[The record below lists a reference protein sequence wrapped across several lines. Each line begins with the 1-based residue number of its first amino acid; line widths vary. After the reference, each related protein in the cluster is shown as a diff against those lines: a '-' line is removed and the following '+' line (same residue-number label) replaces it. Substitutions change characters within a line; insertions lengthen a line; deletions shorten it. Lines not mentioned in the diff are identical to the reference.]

1 MSEYSRFSR
10 KNDMSFF
17 SNKQTMKKTLYILLL
32 FLCNLLTV
40 KAQSIKE
47 EWQLSTD
54 TFHNYHGITLG
65 NGRIG
70 LVCKPA
76 INTINEIVLN
86 GVYDKEYS
94 GGVSRIVRAPL
105 FTTITIRTNGL
116 NIDSL
121 STNKWEQ
128 DFDMKH
134 ATLTTSAEYEQVK
147 IRSTFRALRQL
158 PYMTL
163 GIFEIYPQKDI
174 ELEVSNTT
182 SFPEELKDTN
192 CHFKLMRDGETLLP
206 VRVSQA
212 NSRTGIQKIATCT
225 SFLFDEP
232 EKLPDDLKEKTP
244 KGMTFKKTL
253 RAGTKYRF
261 ALIGSVCTS
270 RDFSDP
276 KNESER
282 MVVYAL
288 QQNINQLAEEHD
300 RAWENLWESDIEIEG
315 CPEDQKDVR
324 LALYNLYASQRENSR
339 LSIPPMGLST
349 TTGYNGHIFW
359 DSELWMY
366 PPILL
371 LNQGLAKAHID
382 YRTDRLAQAMKRADQ
397 YGFEGAMY
405 PWESDDSGEE
415 ATPTWCLTGPLEHH
429 ISADVSIAFWNY
441 YRVTRDIQW
450 LQQEGYQVIKE
461 VADFWISRASQ
472 NTDGTFSICNV
483 VGANEYAQH
492 VNDNAFTNGAAKTAL
507 ENAQKAAKTLG
518 YTPNPKWEKV
528 ANGLC
533 FHHMKDGTTK
543 EHANYN
549 GEIIKQADVNLLAYP
564 LEVVQN
570 PIQIEKDLKYYENK
584 IDKQNGPAM
593 GNSILSILY
602 CRLGNSQKA
611 YELFHKSFQP
621 NKRPPYGVLA
631 ESATSDN
638 PYFVTGA
645 GGMLQAVLF
654 GFAGLELTD
663 EGVVQK
669 DPILPKAWK
678 SLTIKGV
685 GPEKKSYTIHR

>member
-1 MSEYSRFSR
+1 
-10 KNDMSFF
+10 
-17 SNKQTMKKTLYILLL
+17 MKKTFYLLIL
-32 FLCNLLTV
+32 FLYNFLIA
-40 KAQSIKE
+40 KAQHPEKD
-47 EWQLSTD
+47 WLLSAD
-54 TFHNYHGITLG
+54 TFQNYHGLTLA

-70 LVCKPA
+70 LVCEPN
-76 INTINEIVLN
+76 INTIGEIVLN
-86 GVYDKEYS
+86 GIYDKEYT

-105 FTTITIRTNGL
+105 FTGVTIRTNGQ

-121 STNKWEQ
+121 PTNKWEQ
-128 DFDMKH
+128 CFNMKH
-134 ATLTTSAEYEQVK
+134 AVLTTSVEYEQIK
-147 IRSTFRALRQL
+147 IQSTYRALRQL

-163 GIFEIYPQKDI
+163 GIFEICPKKDM
-174 ELEVSNTT
+174 ELEISNTT
-182 SFPEELKDTN
+182 YFPEELKNTSS
-192 CHFKLMRDGETLLP
+192 HFKLMRDGETLLP

-212 NSRTGIQKIATCT
+212 NSRTGMQKIATCT
-225 SFLFDEP
+225 SFLFDET
-232 EKLPDDLKEKTP
+232 ESLPDELKEKTQ
-244 KGMTFKKTL
+244 KNMTFKKTL
-253 RAGTKYRF
+253 QAGTKYRF

-270 RDFSDP
+270 KDFSDP

-288 QQNINQLAEEHD
+288 QQSINQLAEQHD
-300 RAWENLWESDIEIEG
+300 RAWETLWESDIEIEG

-324 LALYNLYASQRENSR
+324 LALYNLYASQRKDSR

-371 LNQGLAKAHID
+371 LNQELAKAHID
-382 YRTDRLAQAMKRADQ
+382 YRTDRLPQAMKRADQ
-397 YGFEGAMY
+397 YGFDGAMY

-450 LQQEGYQVIKE
+450 LKQEGYQVIKE
-461 VADFWISRASQ
+461 VADFWTSRVSQ
-472 NTDGTFSICNV
+472 NADGTFSICNV

-492 VNDNAFTNGAAKTAL
+492 VNDNAFTNGAAQTAL
-507 ENAQKAAKTLG
+507 RNAQKAAITLG

-528 ANGLC
+528 ADGLC
-533 FHHMKDGTTK
+533 FHYMKDGTTK
-543 EHANYN
+543 EHANYS

-602 CRLGNSQKA
+602 CRLGNSSKA
-611 YELFHKSFQP
+611 YELFRKSFQP

-631 ESATSDN
+631 ESATSNN
-638 PYFVTGA
+638 PYFTTGA
-645 GGMLQAVLF
+645 GGMLQAILF

-663 EGVVQK
+663 EGVMQHN
-669 DPILPKAWK
+669 PILPKAWK
-678 SLTIKGV
+678 SLKIKGV
-685 GPEKKSYTIHR
+685 GPEKKTYTIRR